1 MAEENW
7 SQKQRKQIYL
17 NYAADSMKENVYKY
31 TQKWICVKSALR
43 DDEDIPETKGNC
55 SHWLWVSTE
64 IQVPAAPA
72 PAGDFHAHPSSLELS
87 SLAWKLWNLFCKDRG
102 GSGAPSA
109 QSSALAPGNV
119 SQIVLGHLAR
129 TRVHPGAKEAS
140 PFLCLHPA
148 SILPPSCPPL
158 LLLWLFSGSRWHMNL
173 LQSWP
178 ISLCAVSVFLLSIL
192 SPFLSG
198 CSHMEF
204 FSHKYSLSAL
214 DTSFCHQSHTFCPFS
229 QQSHDLQVIS
239 STKIGEV
246 LSFLSQHPVSSPA
259 NVVCPGPSEDEFHRK
274 DIPFSLVI

>member
-148 SILPPSCPPL
+148 
-158 LLLWLFSGSRWHMNL
+158 R
-173 LQSWP
+173 
-178 ISLCAVSVFLLSIL
+178 
-192 SPFLSG
+192 
-198 CSHMEF
+198 
-204 FSHKYSLSAL
+204 
-214 DTSFCHQSHTFCPFS
+214 PFS
-229 QQSHDLQVIS
+229 S
-239 STKIGEV
+239 SDFSLAQDDTWTFSNHGPSRCV
-246 LSFLSQHPVSSPA
+246 LFLYSSYLSFLLFFQVALFVAITWSFFPINILFQLLIPLFVTRVTHSA
-259 NVVCPGPSEDEFHRK
+259 PSHSNLMTFR
-274 DIPFSLVI
+274 